1 MAFSPLG
8 YSVILAILAEGA
20 RGDTRN
26 QLSSALKLPKDE
38 KVSRE
43 MYKNIM
49 QRLKNTNEYKLNEPE
64 FKNWFYVYKNYT
76 VDEDYRKILEKFYLT
91 EVRSVER
98 YESHVLELTKKPDKE
113 EKVEQIDPLPSVEIK
128 DAIVSDILPSPKLNS
143 KDVENF
149 DQLQKDEPKKEE
161 KPSKKEVDVANKDDE
176 KIITFA
182 MEDKPEKP
190 AAELYDKQDLKPGKN
205 IKEKIK
211 LANTF
216 GKKTQDGGDY
226 EIMEAVEARNHA
238 RTAKALGGNGITNS
252 LSANRVGSTGE
263 NIENFITY

>member
-8 YSVILAILAEGA
+8 YSVILAVLAEGA
-20 RGDTRN
+20 RGDTKN
-26 QLSSALKLPKDE
+26 QLHSALKLPKDINI
-38 KVSRE
+38 SRD

-49 QRLKNTNEYKLNEPE
+49 KRLKNTNEYKLNEPE

-76 VDEDYRKILEKFYLT
+76 IDEDYRKILEKYYLT

-98 YESHVLELTKKPDKE
+98 YEPYIPDLTKKPEKE

-128 DAIVSDILPSPKLNS
+128 DAVVTDILPSLKLNS

-161 KPSKKEVDVANKDDE
+161 KPTKKEIEISDKDDE
-176 KIITFA
+176 KIISFA

-216 GKKTQDGGDY
+216 GKKTQDGGEY

-238 RTAKALGGNGITNS
+238 RTAKALGANDGITNS
-252 LSANRVGSTGE
+252 LSANRVGSASGK
-263 NIENFITY
+263 NHQSFM